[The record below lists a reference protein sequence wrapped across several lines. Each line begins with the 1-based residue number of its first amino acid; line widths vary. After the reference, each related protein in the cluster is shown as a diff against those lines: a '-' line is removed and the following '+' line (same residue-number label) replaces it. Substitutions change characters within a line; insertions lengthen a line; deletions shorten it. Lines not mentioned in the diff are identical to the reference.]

1 MTVKN
6 VRADWKTTYKKL
18 VENNEVKELTE
29 DREVDMAIGQLRVI
43 QHKANELADFLM
55 DLVVQNNNADIEL
68 PAWVQSKFS
77 NAAHSVSAVH
87 DYMIYGADDYEDK
100 IDDKF

>member
-77 NAAHSVSAVH
+77 TAAHSVSAVH